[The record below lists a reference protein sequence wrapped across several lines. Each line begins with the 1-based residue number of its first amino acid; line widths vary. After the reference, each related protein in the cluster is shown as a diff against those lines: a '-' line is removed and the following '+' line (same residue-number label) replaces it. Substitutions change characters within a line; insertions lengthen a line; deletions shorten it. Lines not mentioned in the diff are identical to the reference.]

1 MIHARSGLVARSRVL
16 LISAMFLLPA
26 LSGTVSAVERPP
38 SDQWS
43 AAVEAL
49 ESRTTTVK
57 GVSASESESR
67 GAKLAGLRALA
78 DEATSLGGMLERPIA
93 QAKERVAQL
102 GDSPS
107 GSLDPAIKAQA
118 DKLEGELR
126 TLEDLKKR
134 ASLVALS
141 AEQELTTAAQAQ
153 AAALGQELF
162 SRSASPFSRELW
174 QPALENAPAV
184 LSPSPPSLVH
194 QESSTSSL
202 NGTAATILWAGLVG
216 LVWAGAALLLRLARA
231 WALRSGVATRPF
243 ANAMSA
249 TALLALF
256 MAPSLQAHGSLEPL
270 LSQWGLSLPYQ
281 AISMAI
287 ATGLLL
293 TILVAGLARAVLQPR
308 NPELALFSM
317 QARTSE
323 RGWAASVWI
332 GAAMGIGIG
341 CEQLV
346 ARLALQDDVALPLQA
361 LGAFCSV
368 SLVLVALLLL
378 RRIRLRAP
386 STDENEDAL
395 DPGAL
400 MIGAA
405 WLACL
410 VILFSGTFGYIVLAN
425 WIAQWLIWAAVV
437 GASALFVMTLV
448 DRSVRYILEVK
459 RPQRR
464 GEQSPSRRVRQ
475 LSVILSAALRTTV
488 VLLAC
493 GALFMPF
500 GAGFTSVLEL
510 TGKLAAGVQIGEIRI
525 SAGSVLTGLLVFAG
539 VAFLL
544 RVFRGWLENK
554 YLPTTRLAPDARDSI
569 TTIVG
574 YLGTAA
580 AVLWALA
587 AVGVGVDKLAILA
600 SALSVGIGFGL
611 QAITQNFVSGLI
623 LLVERPIKLGDR
635 IKIGDAE
642 GTVRKVSVRSTV
654 IRLADQSTVIVPNSE
669 LITKPV
675 QNLSQQFS
683 RPKLELTVAV
693 DVTAN
698 LQETLDLVGQELSE
712 NTLALTNPAPTV
724 ELISVDEHKAVFR
737 CQLHLKPQSNTADQR
752 VQLILAI
759 RQRLSQENVKSAIS

>member
-26 LSGTVSAVERPP
+26 LSGTVSAVEPPP

-49 ESRTTTVK
+49 ESRTATVE
-57 GVSASESESR
+57 GVSASDSESR
-67 GAKLAGLRALA
+67 DAKLAGLRALA
-78 DEATSLGGMLERPIA
+78 DEANSLGGMLERPIA

-118 DKLEGELR
+118 DKLEGELT

-134 ASLVALS
+134 VSLVALS

-184 LSPSPPSLVH
+184 LSPSPSGLVH

-231 WALRSGVATRPF
+231 WALRSEVATRPF

-256 MAPSLQAHGSLEPL
+256 MAPSLQAYGSLEPL

-281 AISMAI
+281 AIWMAI

-317 QARTSE
+317 QARTSK

-346 ARLALQDDVALPLQA
+346 ARLALQDDLALPLQA

-378 RRIRLRAP
+378 RRIRLRPP
-386 STDENEDAL
+386 STDGNEDAL
-395 DPGAL
+395 DPVAL
-400 MIGAA
+400 VIGAA

-425 WIAQWLIWAAVV
+425 WIAQWLIWGAVV

-475 LSVILSAALRTTV
+475 FSVILSAALRTTV

-525 SAGSVLTGLLVFAG
+525 SAASVLTGLLVFAG

-544 RVFRGWLENK
+544 RVFRGWLENT
-554 YLPTTRLAPDARDSI
+554 YLPTTRLAQDARDSI

-654 IRLADQSTVIVPNSE
+654 IRLVDQSTVIVPNSE

-693 DVTAN
+693 DVTEN
-698 LQETLDLVGQELSE
+698 LQDTLDMVARELSD
-712 NTLALTNPAPTV
+712 NRLALTIPAPIV
-724 ELISVDEHKAVFR
+724 ELISVDEHKAVLR
-737 CQLHLKPQSNTADQR
+737 CQMHLKPQSNAADQR

-759 RQRLSQENVKSAIS
+759 RQRLGQDNIKCAIS